1 MLTAKI
7 TLIKKKILTEFKA
20 LPLPCL
26 WIEGVRRNPDVAL
39 VVTSGTPQIR
49 SYGYLATLLKT
60 NLDMFENLV
69 GSFPN

>member
-1 MLTAKI
+1 MIPMLTAKI

-26 WIEGVRRNPDVAL
+26 WIKGVRCNPDVAL
-39 VVTSGTPQIR
+39 VATSGTPQIR
-49 SYGYLATLLKT
+49 SYGYQATLLKT

-69 GSFPN
+69 

>member
-1 MLTAKI
+1 MIMAKI

-39 VVTSGTPQIR
+39 VATSGAPQIS